1 MTGADWSTVRF
12 SKSYREMQLLQM
24 TSRGIFKRAANI
36 IEKIR
41 YLITQF
47 KVIELARA
55 KLIEQGYWSLYNGI
69 FVLFLS
75 LLLKFTL
82 K

>member
-1 MTGADWSTVRF
+1 MCKQIRVGESRAR
-12 SKSYREMQLLQM
+12 REQLEE
-24 TSRGIFKRAANI
+24 IFKRAANI

-41 YLITQF
+41 YLITQV

-55 KLIEQGYWSLYNGI
+55 ILIEQGYWSLYNGI

-75 LLLKFTL
+75 LL
-82 K
+82 

>member
-1 MTGADWSTVRF
+1 
-12 SKSYREMQLLQM
+12 MQLLQM
-24 TSRGIFKRAANI
+24 TSREIFKRAANI

-41 YLITQF
+41 YLITQV

-55 KLIEQGYWSLYNGI
+55 ILIEQGYWSLHNGI

-75 LLLKFTL
+75 LL
-82 K
+82 

>member
-1 MTGADWSTVRF
+1 MTGADWSTARF

-24 TSRGIFKRAANI
+24 TSREIFKRAANV

-41 YLITQF
+41 YLITQV

-55 KLIEQGYWSLYNGI
+55 ILIEQGYWSLYNGI
-69 FVLFLS
+69 FVLFLT
-75 LLLKFTL
+75 LL
-82 K
+82 